1 MCTLYNVHKNIHF
14 VHTFYVYQCISIT
27 HELYVRRI
35 GIDYMLYAACEVCS
49 VFAIH
54 YTLYRIHYR
63 YIVEVL
69 EKIVRRTEMIAS
81 ITRSKGNFMD
91 RAMD

>member
-1 MCTLYNVHKNIHF
+1 MCTLYNVHKNIYF
-14 VHTFYVYQCISIT
+14 VHTFYLYQCISIT
-27 HELYVRRI
+27 QELYTVQNI
-35 GIDYMLYAACEVCS
+35 HMLYAACEVCS

-54 YTLYRIHYR
+54 YTLYRIHYK

-69 EKIVRRTEMIAS
+69 EKIMRRTEMIAS
-81 ITRSKGNFMD
+81 IIRSKGTFMD